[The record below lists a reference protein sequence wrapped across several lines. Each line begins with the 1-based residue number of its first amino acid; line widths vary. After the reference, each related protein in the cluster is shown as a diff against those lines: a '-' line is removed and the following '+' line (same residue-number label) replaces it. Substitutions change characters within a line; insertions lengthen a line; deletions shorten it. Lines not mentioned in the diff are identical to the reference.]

1 MRTTAVSW
9 FAAAAGAIAIALP
22 LSGGSAAAAPAAWC
36 SGAVKWTA
44 AANRIGARVKVK
56 GRIASVVFA
65 RRDPGRP
72 TYIYLGHGYP
82 DPRRLTIMIPGRDRK
97 RFPYNPE
104 GMFREGKLVCAQ
116 GVVKRVQGLPQITVH
131 RWDKPRRMLR

>member
-1 MRTTAVSW
+1 MV
-9 FAAAAGAIAIALP
+9 L
-22 LSGGSAAAAPAAWC
+22 GGSEVDSGREPHRRPRKGEGPHRLGGLRAPG
-36 SGAVKWTA
+36 S
-44 AANRIGARVKVK
+44 
-56 GRIASVVFA
+56 
-65 RRDPGRP
+65 
-72 TYIYLGHGYP
+72 TYIYLGHAYP

-104 GMFREGKLVCAQ
+104 GMFLEGKLVCAQ